1 MGKVLQREKFS
12 KGKKIPKENKLS
24 AGKIILKI
32 FEAVSIERIMNAR
45 PWNLI
50 KRSHRDDHLQKNLA

>member
-1 MGKVLQREKFS
+1 MGKVLKRE
-12 KGKKIPKENKLS
+12 KIPKENKLS

-50 KRSHRDDHLQKNLA
+50 KRSQRDDHLQKNLA